1 MNRRRVAVVGCG
13 AQAALAHIPALR
25 ANPAVEL
32 AALCDPDVRKLNHL
46 CAQFDVPRHFVDFD
60 DLKEDDGIDSILI
73 ATPNHLHAPMAIAAL
88 RYGKDV
94 LCEMPLG
101 LNSAEVERM
110 IEVASV
116 EKHRL
121 MPCLDTRLRPDVQTI
136 RRFIAGGEL
145 GDLYYCKAGWLQGR
159 ESWSLAG
166 WRGQRLRAG
175 GGAFVSLGTT
185 LLDAALALLA
195 PARPLAV
202 TGVAHHRSPRA
213 DVEDTAFAM
222 IRFERDLLL
231 TVEVGWSMLM
241 EKDFTYLNTVGN
253 SGAALLNPIQ
263 IHKEMHGHL
272 VNVTPQISPYGMEKA
287 AARLL
292 VNLWVDSLV
301 RNTEPAVR
309 ATDALAISR
318 IQDAF
323 YQSHSSRCE
332 VPLPQ

>member
-1 MNRRRVAVVGCG
+1 MSRRRVAVVGCG
-13 AQAALAHIPALR
+13 AQAALAHIPALK

-32 AALCDPDVRKLNHL
+32 AALCDPDIRKLNHL
-46 CAQFDVPRHFVDFD
+46 CAQYEVARHFVDFD
-60 DLKEDDGIDSILI
+60 DLKEDSSIDAILI
-73 ATPNHLHAPMAIAAL
+73 ATPNHLHAPMAVAAL

-101 LNSAEVERM
+101 LNSAEVEKM
-110 IEVASV
+110 IEVAKA
-116 EKHRL
+116 EKRRL

-145 GDLYYCKAGWLQGR
+145 GDLYYCKSGWLQGR

-175 GGAFVSLGTT
+175 GGAFMSLGTT
-185 LLDAALALLA
+185 LLDAALSLVA
-195 PARPLAV
+195 PARPV
-202 TGVAHHRSPRA
+202 SVIGIAHHRSPRA

-222 IRFERDLLL
+222 IRFEPALLL

-241 EKDFTYLNTVGN
+241 DKDFTYMNIMGNT
-253 SGAALLNPIQ
+253 GAALLNPVQ
-263 IHKEMHGHL
+263 VHKEMHGHL
-272 VNVTPQISPYGMEKA
+272 VNVTPQISTHGLEKA
-287 AARLL
+287 ASRLL

-301 RNTEPAVR
+301 RDTEPAVR
-309 ATDALAISR
+309 AADALVVSR

-323 YQSHSSRCE
+323 YQSQSSRCE
-332 VPLPQ
+332 AQLPQ